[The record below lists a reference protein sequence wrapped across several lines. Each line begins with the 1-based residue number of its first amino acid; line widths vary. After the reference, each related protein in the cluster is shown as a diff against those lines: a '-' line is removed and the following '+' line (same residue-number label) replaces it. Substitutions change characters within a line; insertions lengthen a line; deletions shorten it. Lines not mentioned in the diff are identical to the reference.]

1 MKIIKILF
9 IFIVILVLGN
19 VTLTNRSV
27 DESITISQLSREIK
41 SLEDQNILTQARI
54 AHAGS
59 LTFLQA
65 KIVQAGYVESPYV
78 VSLPTPSSVALR

>member
-9 IFIVILVLGN
+9 ILIIALVLGN

-27 DESITISQLSREIK
+27 DESLIVSQLNKEIK

-54 AHAGS
+54 AESGS
-59 LTFLQA
+59 LTLLSA
-65 KIVQAGYVESPYV
+65 KIAQAGYVDNAAV
-78 VSLPTPSSVALR
+78 VALPTPASVALR